1 MNNQPDKYSEN
12 IGVFICE
19 CGPNIKDAIDIED
32 LVTFVSSFENIA
44 LVKTFGLLC
53 SDYGKEFLKKEI
65 KEHNPGRVVIAAC
78 SPKEH
83 EITFRKVLE
92 DAGLN
97 PFLLHIANI
106 REQCAWVIKDRMKAT
121 QKAKAIIN
129 ASIKRVAFQEPL
141 ERKEIECNPDV
152 LVVGA
157 GVAGISAALTLAQ
170 KNRKVFLVERKPCF
184 GGKVALYQEV
194 FPSMECASCMISPK
208 LDEIMHNENIELLTF
223 SEVEESLGYYG
234 NFIFKIKKKARY
246 VDLDTCIG
254 CRACLAVCPVKVKNE
269 YNEDLD
275 DRRAIYIPYDGA
287 LPNAAVID
295 KEHCLHFAGKDC
307 NACQEA
313 CPFGSINYNEN
324 DQFREINAGAAVLA
338 TGFDMFDLK
347 QIEQYGYGK
356 IANVL
361 TSLEFERLLNSSGPT
376 EGKIL
381 LKNGSPPEK
390 IALVHC
396 VCSRTEKY
404 NEYCSGI
411 CCSNLLKFA
420 HLINNKLPEVH
431 IQEFYFDM
439 CLPGKDSQHFFNE
452 RSRQKKIDLIHLKN
466 PDSIVIDQKDGDHKD
481 GNILIKYNDVNGKL
495 NIATADMVIL
505 AQAQTGSKSAKDLA
519 DIFDIPV
526 DKYGFFIEEHRK
538 LSPVSTTIK
547 GILIAGCAQGPKD
560 IQSSVAQGMA
570 AAGKILSGLIPGEK
584 LELEAMTS
592 IVDNE
597 ICSGCKICI
606 GLCPYKAISFSKDAK
621 TVLIN
626 EVLCRGC
633 GNCSSA
639 CSGGAISA
647 RHYTDEQ
654 ISAELQG
661 MLHE

>member
-1 MNNQPDKYSEN
+1 MSNQLEYSEK

-19 CGPNIKDAIDIED
+19 CGPNIKDAIDIGD

-53 SDYGKEFLKKEI
+53 SDYGKELIKKEI
-65 KEHNPGRVVIAAC
+65 KEHSLKRVVIAAC

-83 EITFRKVLE
+83 EITFRKVLD

-129 ASIKRVAFQEPL
+129 ASIKRVAFHEPL
-141 ERKEIECNPDV
+141 DIKEIDCNPDV

-170 KNRKVFLVERKPCF
+170 KKRRVYLVEKNPCI
-184 GGKVALYQEV
+184 GGKVATYQEV
-194 FPSMECASCMISPK
+194 FPSLECASCMLAPE

-223 SEVEESLGYYG
+223 SEVEEALGYYG
-234 NFIFKIKKKARY
+234 NFIFRIKKKARF
-246 VDLDTCIG
+246 VDIDTCAG
-254 CRACLAVCPVKVKNE
+254 CRACLSVCPVKVKNE
-269 YNEDLD
+269 YNEGLD
-275 DRRAIYIPYDGA
+275 ERRAIYIPYDGA

-313 CPFGSINYNEN
+313 CPFGSINYDED
-324 DQFREINAGAAVLA
+324 DQIREINAGAAVLA

-356 IANVL
+356 IPNVL

-420 HLINNKLPEVH
+420 HLIKNKLPEVQ

-452 RSRQKKIDLIHLKN
+452 LSRQKKIDFIHLKT
-466 PDSIVIDQKDGDHKD
+466 PDSIVIDHKD
-481 GNILIKYNDVNGKL
+481 GNILIKYKDVNGKL
-495 NIATADMVIL
+495 NHSIADMVIL
-505 AQAQTGSKSAKDLA
+505 AQAQTGSKNAKDLA
-519 DIFDIPV
+519 DIFDISV

-538 LSPVSTTIK
+538 LSPVSTAIK
-547 GILIAGCAQGPKD
+547 GILIAGCAQGAKD

-584 LELEAMTS
+584 LALEAMTS

-606 GLCPYKAISFSKDAK
+606 GLCPYKAISFSEDEK
-621 TVLIN
+621 TPVIN

-639 CSGGAISA
+639 CSSGAISA
-647 RHYTDEQ
+647 RNYTDDQ
-654 ISAELQG
+654 ISAELKG
-661 MLHE
+661 LLHE